1 MGRMII
7 PNKKEMD
14 EIKSIQPSKWSLIKN
29 LSDFI
34 KTLGLE
40 NKNLWAPLDN
50 TISSDLTKV
59 ETYNFSSWKLLAFNN
74 FENKSMKVKRKTV
87 DKKNDLIKDFQEK
100 EQSWVTVKSQDEI
113 IFGGTTGMVNFGNSM
128 RKNRKDLKSLV
139 KEIIEDLKINYPII
153 VVQER
158 KEEYLWGFY
167 YNPKNWSSYEKVTLD
182 GVKEYNTIIKFAIPL
197 QTTQKNKESGIYIM
211 AIPIKNRKPIHNDAE
226 FETQTYSGFYAT
238 GSTQF
243 GSANHENAINIFK
256 VLPQPN
262 FLNWNIS
269 PFDLK

>member
-1 MGRMII
+1 MII
-7 PNKKEMD
+7 PNTKEMD

-40 NKNLWAPLDN
+40 NNNLWAPLDN
-50 TISSDLTKV
+50 NISSDLNKV

-74 FENKSMKVKRKTV
+74 LENKSMKAKRETV

-100 EQSWVTVKSQDEI
+100 EQSWVILKGQDEI
-113 IFGGTTGMVNFGNSM
+113 IFGTSQSSLNQDP
-128 RKNRKDLKSLV
+128 KHLKSLV

-167 YNPKNWSSYEKVTLD
+167 YNPKNWRNFKVGSAPDDRLGD
-182 GVKEYNTIIKFAIPL
+182 GLKEYNTLIKFAIPM
-197 QTTQKNKESGIYIM
+197 QTTKKEKELGIYVM
-211 AIPIKNRKPIHNDAE
+211 GIPIKNRNPIHRIDDFN
-226 FETQTYSGFYAT
+226 TQTYGGFYAT
-238 GSTQF
+238 TLLSK
-243 GSANHENAINIFK
+243 NPIKIFK
-256 VLPQPN
+256 VSQPSG
-262 FLNWNIS
+262 FINWNIS
-269 PFDLK
+269 PFDLKK

>member
-1 MGRMII
+1 MII
-7 PNKKEMD
+7 PNTKEMD
-14 EIKSIQPSKWSLIKN
+14 EIKSVNPSKWSLIKN

-40 NKNLWAPLDN
+40 NNNLWAPLDK

-74 FENKSMKVKRKTV
+74 LENKSMKVKRETVNKT
-87 DKKNDLIKDFQEK
+87 NDLVKDFQEK
-100 EQSWVTVKSQDEI
+100 EKSWVTIKSQDEI
-113 IFGGTTGMVNFGNSM
+113 IFGKGQFSLNQNP
-128 RKNRKDLKSLV
+128 KDLKSLV

-167 YNPKNWSSYEKVTLD
+167 YNPKNWRNFDWFEVGSGD
-182 GVKEYNTIIKFAIPL
+182 GLKEYNTIIKFAIPI
-197 QTTQKNKESGIYIM
+197 QTTENKKESGIYIM
-211 AIPIKNRKPIHNDAE
+211 GIRFVNRNPIHLYDD
-226 FETQTYSGFYAT
+226 FETQIYGGFYA
-238 GSTQF
+238 
-243 GSANHENAINIFK
+243 NHKSSNPIKIFK
-256 VLPQPN
+256 VSQQSG
-262 FLNWNIS
+262 FINWNIS